1 MFNIAT
7 FIIRFI
13 CELNND
19 NNEQINSLIVDD
31 TMIERNRG
39 KKVELLSWQFNH
51 VKGKRVKA
59 FTDLVLVGLT
69 ELTIFLIKLS
79 HSF

>member
-1 MFNIAT
+1 MIIKIAT

-39 KKVELLSWQFNH
+39 KKVELLS
-51 VKGKRVKA
+51 
-59 FTDLVLVGLT
+59 
-69 ELTIFLIKLS
+69 
-79 HSF
+79 